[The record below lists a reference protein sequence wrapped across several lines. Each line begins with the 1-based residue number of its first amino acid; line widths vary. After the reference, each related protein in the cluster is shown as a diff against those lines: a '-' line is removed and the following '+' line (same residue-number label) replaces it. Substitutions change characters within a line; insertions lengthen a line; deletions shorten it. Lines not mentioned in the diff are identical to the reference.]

1 MKIALDNDLP
11 TAFCNTDFINIYK
24 KIVGNTSRSDKIQ
37 KWIDHHEYKR
47 RLTSMA
53 RKIKI
58 DDNTYECP
66 ACNYRWSK
74 TMGMADLSF
83 DEDEHCP
90 CCPDCGELIE
100 DGDDYE

>member
-1 MKIALDNDLP
+1 MKPYIIPNDDRDY
-11 TAFCNTDFINIYK
+11 TDTIKFQK
-24 KIVGNTSRSDKIQ
+24 KKQ
-37 KWIDHHEYKR
+37 KWKESGMSEKDIEK
-47 RLTSMA
+47 LTNLYHNFDVWGND
-53 RKIKI
+53 KG
-58 DDNTYECP
+58 
-66 ACNYRWSK
+66 CNYRWSK